1 MFAKY
6 LLATIGIVVLATPA
20 LSDQFYIVQDA
31 ATKRCAIAEQ
41 PPSESAGI
49 AVGDGAYGD
58 RGSAEADMRTI
69 YACISQAAGSDN
81 HKTSE

>member
-1 MFAKY
+1 MFAKC
-6 LLATIGIVVLATPA
+6 LLATVGVIVLATPA

-31 ATKRCAIAEQ
+31 AAKQCAIAEQ

-49 AVGDGAYGD
+49 VVGDGAYGD

-69 YACISQAAGSDN
+69 HAYISQAAGSDE
-81 HKTSE
+81 H

>member
-1 MFAKY
+1 MFAKC

-41 PPSESAGI
+41 PPSESAASQLVMGLT
-49 AVGDGAYGD
+49 GTGAA
-58 RGSAEADMRTI
+58 RRLI
-69 YACISQAAGSDN
+69 
-81 HKTSE
+81 